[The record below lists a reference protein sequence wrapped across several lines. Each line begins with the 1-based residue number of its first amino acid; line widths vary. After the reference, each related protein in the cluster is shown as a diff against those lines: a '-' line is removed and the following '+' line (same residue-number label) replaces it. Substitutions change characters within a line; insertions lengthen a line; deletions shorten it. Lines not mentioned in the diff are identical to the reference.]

1 MLNRRTL
8 RIKAMQAIYA
18 FKHGQSSDMQLS
30 KDLIKKEADLC
41 SENMNKDIEN
51 IYDEYL
57 LVLLLL
63 ISLSDFVEIEEK
75 EKKERLVKS
84 EPTPE
89 KKLKFFTNQVIKKL
103 RINKALQKESVKLVL
118 SDSEGTPKLYPTDHL
133 VRDLYKKV
141 LKKDKKYL
149 EYLELNESSFE
160 EDMQIIKHLL
170 KRVILKAAVTTS
182 YFEDRDMSW
191 PENKYIVESLL
202 NTVRSVTNESN
213 GSFPLAVLSQNWKED
228 KIFFENLYKKTIDND
243 DEYDKLVAKKV
254 KNWAIERIA
263 AIDRILLKMAIS
275 EMINFQDIPVNV
287 TINEYIEIAKLYSTP
302 KSKEFINGI
311 LDNIAKTLA
320 KKGMIKKSGKGI
332 IDNK

>member
-30 KDLIKKEADLC
+30 KVLLKKEADLC
-41 SENMNKDIEN
+41 RKNMNKDIEN

-89 KKLKFFTNQVIKKL
+89 KKLKFFTNQVIEKL
-103 RINKALQKESVKLVL
+103 RINKALQVESVKRNLKWIPD
-118 SDSEGTPKLYPTDHL
+118 DS
-133 VRDLYKKV
+133 VVFNLYKKV

-149 EYLELNESSFE
+149 EYLELNDSSFE

-213 GSFPLAVLSQNWKED
+213 GSFPLAALSQNWKED
-228 KIFFENLYKKTIDND
+228 KIFFENLYKKTVDND
-243 DEYDKLVAKKV
+243 DEYDKLVAKKA

-275 EMINFQDIPVNV
+275 EMINFQDIPLKV
-287 TINEYIEIAKLYSTP
+287 TINEYIEIAKSYSTP

-311 LDNIAKTLA
+311 LDNIATTLA
-320 KKGMIKKSGKGI
+320 KKGMIKKSGKGLI
-332 IDNK
+332 GNK